1 MAKTK
6 FLPKKPNP
14 AKFVSRKWVLRLR
27 ADVASP
33 ATEER
38 SRVPP
43 AGEVLPSRHRSVS
56 RSKLLGARRAA
67 PYEPNSSSG
76 GGVRRGRGTAPRN
89 TTSYFR
95 ERNDGMVSISRG
107 RALRPSKGAD
117 VALRRLRRPPDL
129 RRSEIAWALRDGK
142 AGGAFIRL
150 SSCYPFHR
158 QCNSL
163 PTANAEH
170 DDSLDPKSR
179 ARCKSAA
186 AKRPK
191 SWGLVH
197 PVFKYSIAVGV

>member
-1 MAKTK
+1 M
-6 FLPKKPNP
+6 
-14 AKFVSRKWVLRLR
+14 
-27 ADVASP
+27 
-33 ATEER
+33 
-38 SRVPP
+38 
-43 AGEVLPSRHRSVS
+43 
-56 RSKLLGARRAA
+56 
-67 PYEPNSSSG
+67 
-76 GGVRRGRGTAPRN
+76 
-89 TTSYFR
+89 
-95 ERNDGMVSISRG
+95 
-107 RALRPSKGAD
+107 
-117 VALRRLRRPPDL
+117 ALRRLRRPPDL